1 MNLSVQS
8 PRSGKTLPHFSPPRG
23 IMETGLWSSR
33 WSGASTMLD
42 HDMRQCARRALRCHV
57 LMIDLAEEGKD
68 GPLTIPGECLDISD
82 SGLYAIVPIG
92 YGVVVGQQFTFQLTI
107 SERGPEPGACQV
119 VSQRGRVIRTDLLMS
134 SDGHRLGVGVR
145 LVGPR
150 SGVVAMPS

>member
-1 MNLSVQS
+1 MNLSVQ
-8 PRSGKTLPHFSPPRG
+8 PLRSGKTSPQFSPPRESTDFG
-23 IMETGLWSSR
+23 SWPSR
-33 WSGASTMLD
+33 WSGVSTMLD

-57 LMIDLAEEGKD
+57 LMIDLADEGEE
-68 GPLTIPGECLDISD
+68 GPLTISGECLDISD
-82 SGLYAIVPIG
+82 SGLYAIIPIG

-119 VSQRGRVIRTDLLMS
+119 VSQRGRVVRTDLLMS
-134 SDGHRLGVGVR
+134 SDGHQLGIGVR